1 MIRILVL
8 ADIHG
13 RDDMAAR
20 AINAVADANIV
31 LIAGDITN
39 FGDEKSARRVVN
51 ALRAREL
58 ERKILAVSGNCD
70 PEPARH
76 YLLSSGI
83 ALEADSAELP
93 FGVLAGVG
101 GGLKRAGITS
111 FERTEEELGAAM
123 LHAIKTIKREG
134 MTIFLTHTP
143 PYGTNADRNRE
154 RHVGSR
160 SFSAQL
166 QKYAPDIWICGH
178 IHESR
183 CVSLEDGTL
192 IINPGPCGEGHFA
205 IIDIKEG
212 EGGYKVANAA
222 LSR

>member
-1 MIRILVL
+1 ML

-20 AINAVADANIV
+20 ASNAVPDAHIV
-31 LIAGDITN
+31 LVAGDVTN
-39 FGDEKSARRVVN
+39 FGDEKSARKVIQ
-51 ALRAREL
+51 ALRAREPS
-58 ERKILAVSGNCD
+58 RKILAVSGNCD
-70 PEPARH
+70 PEPVRR
-76 YLLSSGI
+76 YLVNSGL
-83 ALEADSAELP
+83 ALEANSEQLS
-93 FGVLAGVG
+93 FGCIVGVG

-111 FERTEEELGAAM
+111 FERTEEDLDQAM
-123 LHAIKTIKREG
+123 RHAIESSLKTG

-160 SFSAQL
+160 SFSSHL
-166 QKYAPDIWICGH
+166 IKSVPDIWISGH

-192 IINPGPCGEGHFA
+192 IINPGPCGEGYFA
-205 IIDIKEG
+205 VVDLREESG
-212 EGGYKVANAA
+212 EFKVANAA

>member
-1 MIRILVL
+1 ML

-13 RDDMAAR
+13 RDDLAAR
-20 AINAVADANIV
+20 ASNAVPDAHIV

-39 FGDEKSARRVVN
+39 FGDEKSARKVIQ
-51 ALRAREL
+51 ALRTRDPA
-58 ERKILAVSGNCD
+58 RKILAVSGNCD
-70 PEPARH
+70 TEPVRR
-76 YLLSSGI
+76 YLVNSGF
-83 ALEADSAELP
+83 ALEATSEQLS
-93 FGVLAGVG
+93 FGFVAGVG

-111 FERTEEELGAAM
+111 FERSEEELDQAM
-123 LHAIKTIKREG
+123 CQAIDTFIKKG

-166 QKYAPDIWICGH
+166 VKNVPDIWVCGH

-192 IINPGPCGEGHFA
+192 IINPGPCGEGCFA
-205 IIDIKEG
+205 VVDLKE
-212 EGGYKVANAA
+212 ENGGYKVANAA

>member
-1 MIRILVL
+1 ML

-20 AINAVADANIV
+20 AINAVADAQII
-31 LIAGDITN
+31 LIAGDVTN
-39 FGDEKSARRVVN
+39 FGDEKSARKVVH
-51 ALRAREL
+51 ALRSREP

-70 PEPARH
+70 PEPVRH
-76 YLLSSGI
+76 YLLSSGM
-83 ALEADSAELP
+83 ALEAGSEAVQ
-93 FGVLAGVG
+93 FGTVAGVG

-123 LHAIKTIKREG
+123 RHAIGSFERKG

-160 SFSAQL
+160 SFSSLL
-166 QKYAPDIWICGH
+166 QRHMPDIWICGH

-192 IINPGPCGEGHFA
+192 IINPGPCGEGCFA
-205 IIDIKEG
+205 VVDLKEG